1 MSMTSN
7 PIFFFLIWVDW
18 KSLTT
23 IGGCMPNFTP
33 ISMFKTKQCKHKI
46 WCQIILIC
54 WKRTLMWNPKTA
66 MRYTT
71 FVLCINRPVICCTC
85 INSNK
90 NYLNSFSQIFH
101 SFCFS
106 FLSPLF
112 LCLNRK
118 SENNL
123 NNLLNKNV
131 EDWFLDKLDLKNNNN
146 KIWNQ
151 QNALCNLQI
160 GPPRGVVRGGGYG
173 AKPPGPVKSIDFRVL
188 SPYLK
193 RKKFKSPLDKLLT
206 TSLSPC
212 EVHQHA
218 AWNPLFNTVFR
229 IHIILIWIWIRIRI
243 RGSVSVIMDP
253 DPDPE
258 SGSWYGSGSGS

>member
-1 MSMTSN
+1 MNVNDLKSHILLLDLSRLEV
-7 PIFFFLIWVDW
+7 IDHDW
-18 KSLTT
+18 RLHAKFH
-23 IGGCMPNFTP
+23 PY
-33 ISMFKTKQCKHKI
+33 ISMLKTKHCKHKI

-131 EDWFLDKLDLKNNNN
+131 ED
-146 KIWNQ
+146 
-151 QNALCNLQI
+151 
-160 GPPRGVVRGGGYG
+160 
-173 AKPPGPVKSIDFRVL
+173 
-188 SPYLK
+188 
-193 RKKFKSPLDKLLT
+193 
-206 TSLSPC
+206 
-212 EVHQHA
+212 
-218 AWNPLFNTVFR
+218 
-229 IHIILIWIWIRIRI
+229 
-243 RGSVSVIMDP
+243 
-253 DPDPE
+253 
-258 SGSWYGSGSGS
+258 